1 MNLILGHCQ
10 VWLGC
15 FYFAKQMSINYDKS
29 ENKPDIDIVY
39 AKLTVSRQNKFKLEL
54 SKNKLFEEK

>member
-1 MNLILGHCQ
+1 
-10 VWLGC
+10 
-15 FYFAKQMSINYDKS
+15 MSINYDKS